1 MTVRLA
7 LVALCAAAL
16 TVPSAAVAQ
25 SDMFGIDAASL
36 VGNDVSSAVQLP
48 PSPVNSTL
56 DYAPN
61 DSSGGA
67 PNDGDVYSVYLKEG
81 QTFSA
86 KLMGP
91 VGSDF
96 VLTLYAPGT
105 ASVHATDA
113 PVVAE
118 TIDVY
123 YPRVLSDYNT
133 FGFGY
138 VAPQS
143 GVYFAEVYTYS
154 GTGAYNLEWA
164 IGAKPTVNISP
175 SRTITYGKPTKVSG
189 SVVGTDGAGLED
201 QRVELYA
208 RSYLTNESEYRRVA
222 LASTTAGGAYS
233 FGVAPKFKT
242 FYKVVA
248 LPAIPGYSYGQS
260 AERTVKVRILLTR
273 PYAPTTVA
281 RGRTFTTYGY
291 MKPKHNSGSH
301 TVYVYKYRWEKRANG
316 TYGYVYKSRARTT
329 NYNNSSAYPTKTK
342 YLVRTTLPS
351 RGTWRLVA
359 KALDD
364 GKHATTLSTPTKI
377 RVR

>member
-1 MTVRLA
+1 MTVRLV
-7 LVALCAAAL
+7 LVALFAAAL
-16 TVPSAAVAQ
+16 TVPSAAGAQ
-25 SDMFGIDAASL
+25 SDVFGIDAASL

-61 DSSGGA
+61 DTSGGV
-67 PNDGDVYSVYLKEG
+67 PNDGDVYTVYLAQG

-86 KLMGP
+86 KLMGA

-96 VLTLYAPGT
+96 VFTLYAPWT
-105 ASVHATDA
+105 TSVHASDA
-113 PVVAE
+113 PVVAD
-118 TIDVY
+118 TLDVN
-123 YPRVLSDYNT
+123 YPRVLSDFNT
-133 FGFGY
+133 FDFGY

-164 IGAKPTVNISP
+164 IGSKPTVTVSP
-175 SRTITYGKPTKVSG
+175 SHTITYGKPTKVSG
-189 SVVGTDGAGLED
+189 TVLGTDGAGLEG

-208 RSYLTNESEYRRVA
+208 RSYLTNESEYQRVA
-222 LASTTAGGAYS
+222 FASTTAGGAYY
-233 FGVAPKFKT
+233 FWVAPTSKT

-248 LPAIPGYSYGQS
+248 LPAIAGYSYGQS
-260 AERTVKVRILLTR
+260 AERTVKVRSLLTR
-273 PYAPTTVA
+273 PYAPTSVA

-291 MKPKHNSGSH
+291 MKPKHNSGNH
-301 TVYVYKYRWEKRANG
+301 TVYVYKYRWEKRGNG
-316 TYGYVYKSRARTT
+316 TYGYVYKSRTRTT
-329 NYNNSSAYPTKTK
+329 NYNNSRVYPTKTK
-342 YLVRTTLPS
+342 YLVKTTLPS

-364 GKHATTLSTPTKI
+364 GKHATTVSAPTKI